1 MTLPFESD
9 EAGSLNMPR
18 PDGEEQV
25 AHKVVD
31 QIIERNARWERHTAD
46 LERKRAEAKP
56 SRGAVWA
63 WIAMCVLVGLYVA
76 WQCWK

>member
-1 MTLPFESD
+1 MTPFESD
-9 EAGSLNMPR
+9 EPGSWNMPR
-18 PDGEEQV
+18 PDAEEAV

-31 QIIERNARWERHTAD
+31 QIVERNARWERHTRE

-63 WIAMCVLVGLYVA
+63 WVVMGALIALDIV
-76 WQCWK
+76 WQCSK